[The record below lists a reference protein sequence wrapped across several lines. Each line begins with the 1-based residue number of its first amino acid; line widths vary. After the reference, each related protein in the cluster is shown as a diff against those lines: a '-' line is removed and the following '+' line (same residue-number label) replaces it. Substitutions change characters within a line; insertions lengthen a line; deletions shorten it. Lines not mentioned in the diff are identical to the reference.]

1 VPSPSDVLSLLR
13 DNSEGVQKALRN
25 LAKTRVLVGI
35 PSTKDTR
42 PGEPIG
48 NATLG
53 YIHERGSPVRNIP
66 ARPWLEPGIKESQ
79 QQWEGYLKQAGQA
92 ALEGNEP
99 RMNRALNAAGLAA
112 VTGVKNRMVAG
123 IPPPL
128 AQSTVDARR
137 RLTKGRR
144 ATMASDTTPLIDTGQ
159 LIGSITYV
167 VSKKSDGTT

>member
-1 VPSPSDVLSLLR
+1 MPSPADIFSLLQ
-13 DNSEGVQKALRN
+13 DNSEKVQKALQG

-35 PSTKDTR
+35 PSTKNTR

-53 YIHERGSPVRNIP
+53 YIHEKGSPINNVP
-66 ARPWLEPGIKESQ
+66 ARPWLEPGIRESQ

-99 RMNRALNAAGLAA
+99 RMNRALNAAGIAA
-112 VTGVKNRMVAG
+112 VTGVKSRMVAG

-137 RLTKGRR
+137 RRTKGRR
-144 ATMASDTTPLIDTGQ
+144 ASIAADTTPLIDTGQ